1 MGAKNW
7 KRIAVEFLGGA
18 RSEVQ
23 CMHRWKKALKPGL
36 VKGRWTDEEDDTIIN
51 CIKAGVTKWSEIA
64 ERTWCSSAKCENFN
78 SIFIT
83 QITTISLTQ
92 NKLNHRNSRTNRK
105 TMSREMVQSIGSDN
119 QERWMDRGKIKP

>member
-1 MGAKNW
+1 MNFLRNQEMRIRINPISASRVRFYIKNSLSSLYHNQ
-7 KRIAVEFLGGA
+7 FLGGA

-64 ERTWCSSAKCENFN
+64 ERTSS
-78 SIFIT
+78 SS
-83 QITTISLTQ
+83 SLY
-92 NKLNHRNSRTNRK
+92 L
-105 TMSREMVQSIGSDN
+105 
-119 QERWMDRGKIKP
+119 